1 MSTMEEQFYLTLP
14 SNSSMKLY
22 PNNTLANFAVNLSP
36 PLELSGDWVVALCE
50 IQYPHTWNN
59 VRMRHNVFYIQRGE
73 KGFPERYPIPVGY
86 YKSVQQI
93 LKAMMDAVESSTKKD
108 LILTYNSITRH
119 VTIEVKNNLEI
130 LLGDG
135 LAPLLGFDNGA
146 AIKKKTESPRVAN
159 LAGGFHSLYVY
170 IDVVEAQAV
179 GDTRVPLLRIVNIE
193 GKDGDTITK
202 TFQNPFYLPVSRKYV
217 ERISCNIKDDTNQLV
232 PFESGKLI
240 VTLHF
245 KRSKPFYL

>member
-1 MSTMEEQFYLTLP
+1 MMEGQFYLTLP

-22 PNNTLANFAVNLSP
+22 PNNTLADFTINLSP
-36 PLELSGDWVVALCE
+36 PLDLSGDWEVALSE

-59 VRMRHNVFYIQRGE
+59 VRIPYNVFYTRRNG
-73 KGFPERYPIPVGY
+73 GIPNSVSIPAGY
-86 YKSVQQI
+86 YKSVQKI
-93 LKAMMDAVESSTKKD
+93 LKAMMEAMDPSTKRD
-108 LILTYNSITRH
+108 LALTYNSITRH
-119 VTIEVKNNLEI
+119 VTVEVKNNLEI

-135 LAPLLGFDNGA
+135 LAPLLGFDNGTS
-146 AIKKKTESPRVAN
+146 IKKKSESPRVAN
-159 LAGGFHSLYVY
+159 VGGGFHSLYVY
-170 IDVVEAQAV
+170 ADVVQAQAV
-179 GDTRVPLLRIVNIE
+179 GDVRVPLLRIVNIE

-217 ERISCNIKDDTNQLV
+217 ERITCNIKDDTNQLV

-240 VTLHF
+240 ATLHF

>member
-1 MSTMEEQFYLTLP
+1 MLKMEGQFYLTLP
-14 SNSSMKLY
+14 SNSSMPFY
-22 PNNTLANFAVNLSP
+22 PNNTLANFTGNLSP
-36 PLELSGDWVVALCE
+36 PLDLSGDWVVALSE

-59 VRMRHNVFYIQRGE
+59 VRPHNNVFYTRRNG
-73 KGFPERYPIPVGY
+73 GLPNSVSIPAGY

-93 LKAMMDAVESSTKKD
+93 LKAMMEAMDPSTKRD
-108 LILTYNSITRH
+108 LALTYNSITRH
-119 VTIEVKNNLEI
+119 VTVDVKNNLEI

-135 LAPLLGFDNGA
+135 LAPLLGFDNGTS
-146 AIKKKTESPRVAN
+146 IKKKSESPRVAN

-170 IDVVEAQAV
+170 ADVVEAQAV

-193 GKDGDTITK
+193 GKDGEIITK
-202 TFQNPFYLPVSRKYV
+202 TFQNPFYLPVSRRYI
-217 ERISCNIKDDTNQLV
+217 ERITCNIKDDTNQLV

-240 VTLHF
+240 VILHF